1 MLHRRTTSTA
11 PSAGQN
17 APNLPSNMDNTYTPL
32 RRPSQQLYNTPTQS
46 APKARYAL
54 PSPSLN
60 YLSPGNGPAGYIQRQ
75 SIDLGE
81 EGLDTGVEAW
91 GKVVRSGIE
100 RFKMGLKDGLKL
112 DRSLTLVWG

>member
-11 PSAGQN
+11 PTTGQN
-17 APNLPSNMDNTYTPL
+17 APSPTNLNNTYTPL

-46 APKARYAL
+46 TPKARYAL
-54 PSPSLN
+54 PSRSLN

-81 EGLDTGVEAW
+81 EGFESGGEAW
-91 GKVVRSGIE
+91 GKVVRSGVE
-100 RFKMGLKDGLKL
+100 RFKLGLRDGLKL